1 MFSIRTAT
9 MADVPAI
16 HQCWLDTDFTPEEQI
31 PVKPLGIAPWFP
43 NLVEHGDMRVA
54 ESAGAIIGFAATVT
68 RGRMQY
74 LSECF
79 VRPDWQSMGVTKSL
93 LDALYT
99 DPTLIRCTLAS
110 SDRRA
115 VSRYMRAGMTPRWP
129 MYILDLVDPT
139 KLDTPRYQATVCTD
153 VAEWLHY
160 DYRLVGHDRSID
172 ITQYF
177 IAACDAALLQI
188 HDGARLVGQALVQR
202 RHYDP
207 GAVGARNIGPVGVF
221 DRADAAHAVHAAVA
235 WVVADGVSKVHLR
248 VPAEHAAL
256 PWMIAR
262 GMHIDGVETYCASQ
276 EWFDPTCYA
285 PSGLM

>member
-1 MFSIRTAT
+1 MFTIRVAT
-9 MADVPAI
+9 MADVPSI

-31 PVKPLGIAPWFP
+31 PVKPLGVAPWFP
-43 NLVEHGDMRVA
+43 NLVEHGRMLVA
-54 ESAGAIIGFAATVT
+54 ESGDEIIGFAATVT

-79 VRPDWQSMGVTKSL
+79 VRPDWQSKGVTKQL
-93 LDALYT
+93 LDALYE

-129 MYILDLVDPT
+129 MYILDLVDVT
-139 KLDTPRYQATVCTD
+139 KVGTPRYRAEVCTD

-160 DYRLVGHDRSID
+160 DYRLVGHDRSVD
-172 ITQYF
+172 IVHYF
-177 IAACDAALLQI
+177 VERCDAALLQI
-188 HDGARLVGQALVQR
+188 KDGARLVGQALVQR

-207 GAVGARNIGPVGVF
+207 GVVGARNVGPVGVF
-221 DRADAAHAVHAAVA
+221 DRVDAAHAVHAAVA
-235 WVVADGVSKVHLR
+235 WVVADGVTKVHMR
-248 VPAEHAAL
+248 IPAEHAGL
-256 PWMIAR
+256 PWMIEH
-262 GMHIDGVETYCASQ
+262 GMHIDGAETYCASQ